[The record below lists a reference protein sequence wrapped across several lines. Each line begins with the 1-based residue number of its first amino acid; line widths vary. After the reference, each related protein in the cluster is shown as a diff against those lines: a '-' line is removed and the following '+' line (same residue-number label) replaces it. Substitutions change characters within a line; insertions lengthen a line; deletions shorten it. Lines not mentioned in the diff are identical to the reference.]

1 MGKYKNYIP
10 LDFFEQNKTTVYSS
24 EKNCLKKEGSFF
36 EFDPIEVDLSI
47 CVFNNNK
54 LVIDNQKDKDKKDR
68 IKDYKENTEK
78 KKLALE
84 HISSTSESDIDSMDL
99 VELKE
104 LIKKIVTSLA

>member
-1 MGKYKNYIP
+1 MLFSYFGEDLFIYK
-10 LDFFEQNKTTVYSS
+10 FQNG
-24 EKNCLKKEGSFF
+24 N
-36 EFDPIEVDLSI
+36 
-47 CVFNNNK
+47 
-54 LVIDNQKDKDKKDR
+54 LVIDNDKDKIKKDK
-68 IKDYKENTEK
+68 IKADKENTEK